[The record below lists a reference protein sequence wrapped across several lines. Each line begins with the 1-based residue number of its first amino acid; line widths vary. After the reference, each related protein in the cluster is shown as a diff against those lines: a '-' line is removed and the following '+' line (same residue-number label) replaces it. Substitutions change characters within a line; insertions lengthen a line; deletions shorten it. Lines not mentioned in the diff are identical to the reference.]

1 MRRGPS
7 RTGYLNIPG
16 TSACLENTS
25 LHRENFVRIDTLHA
39 RAAQHDSDGA
49 ILLGRQVDRA
59 LDSGFLDIVS
69 AHPIVKTDFREDLRD
84 VFGPFGFGFDLQRT
98 ERHPLL
104 SQDRHDI
111 RCGAR
116 HHGEESGLHGARA
129 ASGFRLAAV
138 EEELVPFIR
147 LRPKAHL
154 LDVDQVGLQ
163 EVRRLSQV
171 AALDE
176 LRSEP
181 AKLVIRPAHRM
192 PVRPRVI
199 INAAMSVDGKIAL
212 SDGKAVRLS
221 NEEDLRRVH
230 RLRAEADAILV
241 GVGTV
246 LKDDPKL
253 TVKSEYAKGRNPL
266 RVVLDS
272 DGKIPDSAHVL
283 DGSAPTLIVTSEESG
298 RSFPRAEVMRLGKDE
313 VDLPALLDRLAARD
327 VKTILVEGGSTVIW
341 SFLRKGLADEVKV
354 FVSSRVLGG
363 QAAPTLAGGQGVT
376 SLDAAPRLRLDR
388 IERLGDGALL
398 EYAVVR

>member
-16 TSACLENTS
+16 TSACPENTS
-25 LHRENFVRIDTLHA
+25 LHRENFVRIDKLHA

-246 LKDDPKL
+246 LMDDPKL
-253 TVKSEYAKGRNPL
+253 TVKAEYAKGRNPL

-272 DGKIPDSAHVL
+272 DGKTPENAHVL
-283 DGSAPTLIVTSEESG
+283 DGTAPTLIVTSADST
-298 RSFPRAEVMRLGKDE
+298 RTFPRAEVLRCGKDE
-313 VDLPALLDRLAARD
+313 VDLALLLDHLASRGI
-327 VKTILVEGGSTVIW
+327 KTVLVEGGSTVMW
-341 SFLRKGLADEVKV
+341 SFLRHRLADELKV
-354 FVSSRVLGG
+354 FISSRVLGG
-363 QAAPTLAGGQGVT
+363 HAAPTLAGGQGVT
-376 SLDAAPRLRLDR
+376 PLDEAPGLRLDR

-398 EYAVVR
+398 EYTVVR